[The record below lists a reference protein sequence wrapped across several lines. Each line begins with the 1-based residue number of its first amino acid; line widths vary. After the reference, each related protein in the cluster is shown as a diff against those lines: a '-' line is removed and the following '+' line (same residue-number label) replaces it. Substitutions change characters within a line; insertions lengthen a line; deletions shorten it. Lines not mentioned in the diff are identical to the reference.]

1 VQAPVVRVLGPLELA
16 SADGPVVL
24 GLRQRLVLAVLVARV
39 GRVAPADVLIEAVWG
54 DGPPADPNGALQTL
68 VSRLRARLPDGLLE
82 TAPTGYRLRADP
94 AIDAVLARDLVA
106 RAGDADGPDSLAL
119 LDDALALWR
128 GPSFADLADPRS
140 RPRPSRSTSCTPPP
154 PNATASG

>member
-54 DGPPADPNGALQTL
+54 DDPPADPNGALQTL

-82 TAPTGYRLRADP
+82 PSPCGEGRRLLTSPT
-94 AIDAVLARDLVA
+94 
-106 RAGDADGPDSLAL
+106 
-119 LDDALALWR
+119 
-128 GPSFADLADPRS
+128 DPRS

-154 PNATASG
+154 PNATATG